1 MLGTTAEEK
10 MRDENGLKKERA
22 TGQEGEV
29 VGGGGGEA
37 GKRWR
42 NGGRCVGG

>member
-1 MLGTTAEEK
+1 MLGTAAEGK

-29 VGGGGGEA
+29 VGGGGT

-42 NGGRCVGG
+42 YGGGHVGG

>member
-1 MLGTTAEEK
+1 MRGTATEGK

-29 VGGGGGEA
+29 VVAAEEEEK
-37 GKRWR
+37 KRR
-42 NGGRCVGG
+42 R